1 MMNKNVE
8 NKSSYH
14 VTKKDLTH
22 ASLRFNWI
30 CVNLFNYESQLGP
43 SLVWSMAPL
52 LRKIYPKDSDY
63 QASLKNHFN
72 YFNTTPYLANIVL
85 GTTVAMEE
93 KDGIKALPT
102 VQSFKTSIMG
112 PLAGIGDTIFWVL
125 WPTIMGSIAGYMALQ
140 GNPLG
145 AIIWF
150 LVNILFNIM
159 KVWLYHVGYS
169 SGTRLIDTLGN
180 KINTFTEAASVMGVT
195 VIGALVATVV
205 KVSVPYVFKFGKVS
219 MNIQTDILDKI
230 MPALLPAVFTFFIYK
245 LLDNKKWT
253 PTKIIFLVI
262 LIALVGTFL
271 GIFKA

>member
-1 MMNKNVE
+1 MMNKKVE
-8 NKSSYH
+8 NASEYH
-14 VTKKDLTH
+14 VTKKDLTR

-52 LRKIYPKDSDY
+52 LRKIYPKDEEF
-63 QASLKNHFN
+63 QASLRNHFN

-85 GTTVAMEE
+85 GTTIAMEE

-150 LVNILFNIM
+150 MVNILFNIM

-169 SGTRLIDTLGN
+169 SGTKLLDTLGD

-205 KVSVPYVFKFGKVS
+205 KVSIPYVFRFGKVS

-245 LLDNKKWT
+245 MLDNKKWT

>member
-1 MMNKNVE
+1 MTNKE
-8 NKSSYH
+8 NTPKYH
-14 VTKKDLTH
+14 VTKKDLTRT
-22 ASLRFNWI
+22 SLRFNWI

-52 LRKIYPKDSDY
+52 LRKIYPKDEDY
-63 QASLKNHFN
+63 KASLRNHFN
-72 YFNTTPYLANIVL
+72 YFNTTPYLTNLVL
-85 GTTVAMEE
+85 GTTIAMEE
-93 KDGIKALPT
+93 RDGIKSLEA

-140 GNPLG
+140 GNPFG

-150 LVNILFNIM
+150 GVNILFNIM
-159 KVWLYHVGYS
+159 KVWFFHVGYN
-169 SGTRLIDTLGN
+169 SGTHLLDTLGN
-180 KINTFTEAASVMGVT
+180 KINIFTEAASIMGIT

-205 KVSVPYVFKFGKVS
+205 KVSVPFVFKFGKVS
-219 MNIQTDILDKI
+219 MNIQTDVLNKI
-230 MPALLPAVFTFFIYK
+230 MPALLPALFTYFIYK

-262 LIALVGTFL
+262 GIALLGTFC